1 MNVFLRSLRVPF
13 VSVTLSG
20 IFLGTATAF
29 FITRQLHIFALLAVV
44 FVAVTG
50 HISANLFNDYFD
62 HRSGNDVRNKN
73 VTPLSG
79 GSRAIQDYGLSE
91 TNALLYACIFLSL
104 CAFAGCW
111 FVYAEQ
117 NIYFACFGLMG
128 LALGYAYTAP
138 PFKLVYRGL
147 GELTIIITFGLFVV
161 GGAYFAQTGNF
172 TLPAIA
178 ASLPAGLLTAVILLV
193 NSFPD
198 RIADE
203 ASRKRTFIVRAGK
216 NRSIRLAKGFV
227 ILSYMIIAGSAV
239 CHVLPYGALFSL
251 FSLPIAMQFFKKIER
266 IDEDF
271 LPVGMNAIA
280 LQIAFTIFTALGI
293 ITNMLFV

>member
-1 MNVFLRSLRVPF
+1 MNVFLRSLRAPF

-29 FITRQLHIFALLAVV
+29 FTAHHLHLFAVLAVV

-73 VTPLSG
+73 ITPLSG
-79 GSRAIQDYGLSE
+79 GSRAIQDYGLGE
-91 TNALLYACIFLSL
+91 TSVLLYACAFLSL
-104 CAFAGCW
+104 CAFVGCW

-117 NIYFACFGLMG
+117 NIRFAYFGLAG
-128 LALGYAYTAP
+128 LFLGFAYTAP

-161 GGAYFAQTGNF
+161 GGAYFAQTGNI
-172 TLPAIA
+172 TLSALA

-193 NSFPD
+193 NGFPD
-198 RIADE
+198 RVADT
-203 ASRKRTFIVRAGK
+203 ASGKRTFIVRAGK
-216 NRSIRLAKGFV
+216 NRAVRLVKGFV
-227 ILSYMIIAGSAV
+227 IMSYLIIIGGAI
-239 CHVLPYGALFSL
+239 CHLLPCGAFASVL
-251 FSLPIAMQFFKKIER
+251 SLPIAVQFFKKIER
-266 IDEDF
+266 IDEEF
-271 LPVGMNAIA
+271 LPVGINAIV
-280 LQIAFTIFTALGI
+280 LQIAFTISTALGI
-293 ITNMLFV
+293 VISAIFA